1 MRLRMGIRLY
11 KNHQTYDTRRGGLM
25 CRFWLTQG
33 KQLYKAMT
41 FSTTI
46 ISLLRQLDG
55 DEVYITNLG
64 LSKDAPHPE
73 EPEGTPWEVVIV
85 VKDIE
90 LINETNNFELN
101 TQPLT
106 TNAELDKPFNP
117 DDYTTKTDED
127 FTLDLPANGAKVQE
141 MFSNEEMEEMF
152 GKDE

>member
-11 KNHQTYDTRRGGLM
+11 KNHQTYETRRGGLM

-33 KQLYKAMT
+33 KALYKAMT

-55 DEVYITNLG
+55 QDIYITNLG

-73 EPEGTPWEVVIV
+73 EPKDAPWEVVIV

-90 LINETNNFELN
+90 LINETNNFELD
-101 TQPLT
+101 TRPLQ
-106 TNAELDKPFNP
+106 TNNELDKEFNP
-117 DDYTTKTDED
+117 DDYTKPDED
-127 FTLDLPANGAKVQE
+127 FTLDLPANGELVQE
-141 MFSNEEMEEMF
+141 LMSEKEAEEMF
-152 GKDE
+152 GGK

>member
-1 MRLRMGIRLY
+1 MRLRMGIKLY
-11 KNHQTYDTRRGGLM
+11 QNHQTYETRRGGLM

-33 KQLYKAMT
+33 KALYKAMT

-55 DEVYITNLG
+55 QDIYITNLG

-73 EPEGTPWEVVIV
+73 EPKGTPWEVVIV

-90 LINETNNFELN
+90 LINETNNFELETRPLN
-101 TQPLT
+101 T
-106 TNAELDKPFNP
+106 NNELDKEFNP
-117 DDYTTKTDED
+117 DDYTKADED
-127 FTLDLPANGAKVQE
+127 FTLDLPANGEKVQQ
-141 MFSNEEMEEMF
+141 MFTDEEAEEMF